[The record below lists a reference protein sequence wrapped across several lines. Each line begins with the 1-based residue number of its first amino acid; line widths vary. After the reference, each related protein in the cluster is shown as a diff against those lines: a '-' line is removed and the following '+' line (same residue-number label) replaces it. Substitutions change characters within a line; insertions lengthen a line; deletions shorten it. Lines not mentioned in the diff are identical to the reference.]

1 MNPPEIT
8 WISARVAGA
17 ELLSVEVVVEAAE
30 PELDSEP
37 DSGVD
42 FQGI

>member
-1 MNPPEIT
+1 ML
-8 WISARVAGA
+8 S
-17 ELLSVEVVVEAAE
+17 SVEVVVEAAE

-37 DSGVD
+37 DPEAD